1 MQLEYLPTWVFV
13 TQFSNR
19 LYEKKLLSLGLTPD
33 FETGIKTPFK
43 QPVVGIVP
51 VTGCLV
57 SFEYGYG
64 YNK

>member
-1 MQLEYLPTWVFV
+1 MKNPVF
-13 TQFSNR
+13 
-19 LYEKKLLSLGLTPD
+19 KGLTPD

>member
-1 MQLEYLPTWVFV
+1 MLTNSVYRIQ
-13 TQFSNR
+13 SKNR
-19 LYEKKLLSLGLTPD
+19 KNYWARGLTPD

-43 QPVVGIVP
+43 QPVFGIVP

>member
-1 MQLEYLPTWVFV
+1 MLTKHVYHIKLKKQ
-13 TQFSNR
+13 
-19 LYEKKLLSLGLTPD
+19 KKLLNPGLPPD

>member
-1 MQLEYLPTWVFV
+1 MYIACKLSYHHG
-13 TQFSNR
+13 FSR
-19 LYEKKLLSLGLTPD
+19 HQKPLQSGTGLTPD

>member
-1 MQLEYLPTWVFV
+1 MIYSVKTEKPTG
-13 TQFSNR
+13 QR
-19 LYEKKLLSLGLTPD
+19 GLTPD